1 MRNTTNM
8 SHRFSPYLRTSI
20 LALVFLM
27 YSVSSF
33 GQSKISGQ
41 VIEKGSNEPLI
52 GATVQLDGSGTA
64 TDLNGRYVLENIEAG
79 TYLLEINYVGMKS
92 YSSSIEIG
100 EDQNSL
106 ELDVVLVRDNL
117 LLSEATVTSSKFE
130 KPLGELTVSLE
141 VVKPQFIEENNAG
154 AIDEILDRLPGV
166 QILDGQPSIRGG
178 SGFSYGAGS
187 RVLLLV
193 DDIPI
198 LQADAG
204 FPNWRD
210 VPIENIEQIE
220 VVKGAASALYGSS
233 ALNGIINIRTGFAK
247 SEPVL
252 KASVAHT
259 SFFSPL
265 DEAKNW
271 WQDTTVTPRKVV
283 TNVLYK
289 KKFGKFDLVAGLNYF
304 DLVSYN
310 ENTSDQFGRF
320 NFNTRYRFTDSL
332 YVGLAGNFNSGSS
345 NSFFYWL
352 NGEEGVYRANP
363 GGLSATNKLRFNI
376 DPYARY
382 IDEKG
387 NRHKLNSRIYSVRN
401 DNLNNQS
408 NQSLLLYGEYQFQ
421 RQFESQDLTLTSGL
435 VALHTDVQAE
445 LYGDTVYTTNN
456 LAAYLQADKKFF
468 DKLTI
473 GFGVRVEQNELKN
486 PGFVY
491 LYPDSVTVAP
501 SNEREVKPVFRL
513 GMNYQLAD
521 YTYLR
526 ASLGQGYRYPT
537 IAEKYIF
544 TDIGGA
550 NVIPNSEL
558 GSETG
563 VSYEFG
569 VKQGFRIGAV
579 NGFLDVS
586 GFLTEYQDML
596 EFSLTSFI
604 PPAFQSINV
613 GDTRIYGAE
622 ASVQGYGKLGA
633 VDVSFLAGYTFIEP
647 RFMEFDTTAGRT
659 FSPEATQGQRNYSNS
674 TVNYNILKYRF
685 NHTAK
690 ADVRFGLKRFDIGVN
705 YNYMSYMEA
714 VDFIFEFLI
723 VPGLTEYRAANTQ
736 DTHLWNLRLGY
747 SFNEKGRISLVW
759 NNITNIEYSMR
770 PGLLEAPSSLATRID
785 YTF

>member
-1 MRNTTNM
+1 MEGE
-8 SHRFSPYLRTSI
+8 
-20 LALVFLM
+20 V
-27 YSVSSF
+27 
-33 GQSKISGQ
+33 
-41 VIEKGSNEPLI
+41 LI
-52 GATVQLDGSGTA
+52 GATVKIGEKGTVTNLDGKY
-64 TDLNGRYVLENIEAG
+64 RLENLERG
-79 TYLLEINYVGMKS
+79 EFLLEVDFVGMVS
-92 YSSSIEIG
+92 YKKTIKIG
-100 EDQNSL
+100 EEENQV
-106 ELDVVLVRDNL
+106 LDIVLLQDNL

-130 KPLGELTVSLE
+130 KPLGELTVSLD

-166 QILDGQPSIRGG
+166 QILDGQANIRGG

-210 VPIENIEQIE
+210 VPIENIEQVE

-252 KASVAHT
+252 KASVAYT
-259 SFFSPL
+259 NYFSPE
-265 DEAKNW
+265 DERKNW
-271 WQDTTVTPRKVV
+271 WKDTTVTPRKVV

-289 KKFGKFDLVAGLNYF
+289 KKFGKFDLVAGMNYF
-304 DLVSYN
+304 DLISYN
-310 ENTSDQFGRF
+310 EHTSDQFGRF

-332 YVGLAGNFNSGSS
+332 YVGIAGNFNSGSS

-352 NGEEGVYRANP
+352 NGEDGVYRANP
-363 GGLSATNKLRFNI
+363 GGISATEKLRFNI

-382 IDEKG
+382 IDSKG
-387 NRHKLNSRIYSVRN
+387 NKHKINSRLYSVRN

-408 NQSLLLYGEYQFQ
+408 NQSLLMYGEYQFQ
-421 RQFESQDLTLTSGL
+421 RRFDEQDMTITSGL

-456 LAAYLQADKKFF
+456 LAAYLQVDKKFF

-473 GFGVRVEQNELKN
+473 GAGIRIEQNTLKN

-491 LYPDSVTVAP
+491 LFPDSVVVAA
-501 SNEREVKPVFRL
+501 SNESELKPVLRL
-513 GMNYQLAD
+513 GLNYQLAD
-521 YTYLR
+521 FTYLR
-526 ASLGQGYRYPT
+526 ASIGQGYRYPT

-550 NVIPNSEL
+550 NVIPNPEL

-563 VSYEFG
+563 VSYELG
-569 VKQGFRIGAV
+569 LKQGFKVGAV
-579 NGFLDVS
+579 SGFLDVS
-586 GFLTEYQDML
+586 GFLTDYQDML

-622 ASVQGYGKLGA
+622 VSVQGVGKLGP
-633 VDVSFLAGYTFIEP
+633 VDLSFLAGYTFIEP

-659 FSPEATQGQRNYSNS
+659 FSPDATQGQRNYSNS

-685 NHTAK
+685 RNTAK
-690 ADVRFGLKRFDIGVN
+690 ADMRFGWKGFDLGVN

-723 VPGLTEYRAANTQ
+723 VPGLTEYREQNQ
-736 DTHLWNLRLGY
+736 NDTHLWNLRLGY

-759 NNITNIEYSMR
+759 NNVTNIEYSMR

>member
-1 MRNTTNM
+1 MPVNKIKLI
-8 SHRFSPYLRTSI
+8 SAILVLGLLFCSI
-20 LALVFLM
+20 
-27 YSVSSF
+27 SSF
-33 GQSKISGQ
+33 GQKTLSGT
-41 VIEKGSNEPLI
+41 VTDKGSGEVLI
-52 GATVQLDGSGTA
+52 GATVKIGEQGTVTNLDGMY
-64 TDLNGRYVLENIEAG
+64 RLENLERG
-79 TYLLEINYVGMKS
+79 EFLLEVDFVGMVS
-92 YSSSIEIG
+92 YKKTIKIG
-100 EDQNSL
+100 EEENQV
-106 ELDVVLVRDNL
+106 LDIVLQQDNL

-130 KPLGELTVSLE
+130 KPLGELTVSLD

-166 QILDGQPSIRGG
+166 QILDGQANIRGG

-210 VPIENIEQIE
+210 VPIENIEQVE

-252 KASVAHT
+252 KASLAYT
-259 SFFSPL
+259 NYFSPE
-265 DEAKNW
+265 DERKNW
-271 WQDTTVTPRKVV
+271 WKDTTVTPRKVV

-289 KKFGKFDLVAGLNYF
+289 KKFGKFDLVAGMNYF
-304 DLVSYN
+304 DLISYN
-310 ENTSDQFGRF
+310 EHTSDQFGRF

-332 YVGLAGNFNSGSS
+332 YVGIAGNFNSGSS

-352 NGEEGVYRANP
+352 NGEDGVYRANP
-363 GGLSATNKLRFNI
+363 RGISATEKLRFNI

-382 IDEKG
+382 IDSKG
-387 NRHKLNSRIYSVRN
+387 NRHKINTRLYSVRN

-408 NQSLLLYGEYQFQ
+408 NQSLLMYGEYQFQ
-421 RQFESQDLTLTSGL
+421 RNFEEQHLTVTSGL
-435 VALHTDVQAE
+435 VGLHTDVQAE

-456 LAAYLQADKKFF
+456 LAAYLQLDKKFF

-473 GFGVRVEQNELKN
+473 GAGVRVEQNTLKN

-491 LYPDSVTVAP
+491 LFPDSVFVAP
-501 SNEREVKPVFRL
+501 SNEQEIKPVFRL

-521 YTYLR
+521 FTYLR
-526 ASLGQGYRYPT
+526 ASWGQGYRYPT

-563 VSYEFG
+563 VSYEVG
-569 VKQGFRIGAV
+569 LKQGFKVGAV
-579 NGFLDVS
+579 SGFLDVS
-586 GFLTEYQDML
+586 GFLTDYQDML

-622 ASVQGYGKLGA
+622 VSVQGVGKLGP
-633 VDVSFLAGYTFIEP
+633 VDLSFLAGYTFIEP

-659 FSPEATQGQRNYSNS
+659 FSPDATQGQRNYSNS

-685 NHTAK
+685 RNTAK
-690 ADVRFGLKRFDIGVN
+690 ADMRFGWKGFDLGVN

-723 VPGLTEYRAANTQ
+723 VPGLTEYREQNQ
-736 DTHLWNLRLGY
+736 NDTHLWNLRLGY

-759 NNITNIEYSMR
+759 NNVTNIEYSMR

>member
-1 MRNTTNM
+1 MPVNKIKLI
-8 SHRFSPYLRTSI
+8 SFV
-20 LALVFLM
+20 LVLGLIFCSL
-27 YSVSSF
+27 SSF
-33 GQSKISGQ
+33 GQKTLSGT
-41 VIEKGSNEPLI
+41 VTDKENGEVLI
-52 GATVQLDGSGTA
+52 GATVKIGNQGT
-64 TDLNGRYVLENIEAG
+64 TTNVNGKYRLENLDFGEF
-79 TYLLEINYVGMKS
+79 LLEVDFVGMVS
-92 YSSSIEIG
+92 YKKTIKIG
-100 EDQNSL
+100 EENNQV
-106 ELDVVLVRDNL
+106 LDIVLVQDNL

-130 KPLGELTVSLE
+130 KPLGELTVSLD

-166 QILDGQPSIRGG
+166 QILDGQANIRGG
-178 SGFSYGAGS
+178 SGWSYGAGS

-210 VPIENIEQIE
+210 VPIENIEQVE

-252 KASVAHT
+252 KASVAYT
-259 SFFSPL
+259 NYFSPE
-265 DEAKNW
+265 DERKNW
-271 WQDTTVTPRKVV
+271 WKDTTVTPRKVV

-289 KKFGKFDLVAGLNYF
+289 KKFGKFDLVAGMNYF
-304 DLVSYN
+304 DLISYN
-310 ENTSDQFGRF
+310 EHTSDQFGRF

-332 YVGLAGNFNSGSS
+332 YVGIAGNFNSGSS

-352 NGEEGVYRANP
+352 NGEEGLYRANP
-363 GGLSATNKLRFNI
+363 GAISATEKLRFNI

-382 IDEKG
+382 IDGNG
-387 NRHKLNSRIYSVRN
+387 NRHKINTRLYSVRN

-408 NQSLLLYGEYQFQ
+408 NQSLLMYGEYQFQ
-421 RQFESQDLTLTSGL
+421 RNFEEQDLTLTSGL

-456 LAAYLQADKKFF
+456 LAAYLQLDKKFF

-473 GFGVRVEQNELKN
+473 GAGVRVEQNTLKN

-491 LYPDSVTVAP
+491 LFPDSVFVSP
-501 SNEREVKPVFRL
+501 SNEQEIKPVFRL
-513 GMNYQLAD
+513 GLNYQLAD
-521 YTYLR
+521 FTYLR
-526 ASLGQGYRYPT
+526 ASWGQGYRYPT

-550 NVIPNSEL
+550 NVIPNPEL

-563 VSYEFG
+563 VSYEIG
-569 VKQGFRIGAV
+569 LKQGFKLGAV
-579 NGFLDVS
+579 SGFLDVS
-586 GFLTEYQDML
+586 GFLTDYQDML

-613 GDTRIYGAE
+613 GDTRIYGVE
-622 ASVQGYGKLGA
+622 GSVQGVGKLGP
-633 VDVSFLAGYTFIEP
+633 VDLSFLAGYTFIEP
-647 RFMEFDTTAGRT
+647 MFMEFDTTAGRT
-659 FSPEATQGQRNYSNS
+659 FSPDATQGQRNYSNS

-685 NHTAK
+685 RNTAK
-690 ADVRFGLKRFDIGVN
+690 ADMRFGWKGFDLGVN

-723 VPGLTEYRAANTQ
+723 VPGLTEYREQNQ
-736 DTHLWNLRLGY
+736 NDTHLWNLRLGY

-770 PGLLEAPSSLATRID
+770 PGLLESPSSLATRID

>member
-1 MRNTTNM
+1 MPVNKIKLI
-8 SHRFSPYLRTSI
+8 SAILVLGLLFCSI
-20 LALVFLM
+20 
-27 YSVSSF
+27 SSF
-33 GQSKISGQ
+33 GQKTLSGT
-41 VIEKGSNEPLI
+41 VTDKGSGEVLI
-52 GATVQLDGSGTA
+52 GATVKIGEKGTVTNLDGKY
-64 TDLNGRYVLENIEAG
+64 RLENLERG
-79 TYLLEINYVGMKS
+79 EFLLEVDFVGMVS
-92 YSSSIEIG
+92 YKKTIKIG
-100 EDQNSL
+100 EEENQV
-106 ELDVVLVRDNL
+106 LDIVLQQDNL

-130 KPLGELTVSLE
+130 KPLGELTVSLD

-166 QILDGQPSIRGG
+166 QILDGQANIRGG

-210 VPIENIEQIE
+210 VPIENIEQVE

-252 KASVAHT
+252 KASVAYT
-259 SFFSPL
+259 NYFSPE
-265 DEAKNW
+265 DERKNW
-271 WQDTTVTPRKVV
+271 WKDTTVTPRKVV

-289 KKFGKFDLVAGLNYF
+289 KKFGKFDLVAGMNYF
-304 DLVSYN
+304 DLISYN
-310 ENTSDQFGRF
+310 EHTSDQFGRF

-332 YVGLAGNFNSGSS
+332 YVGIAGNFNSGSS

-352 NGEEGVYRANP
+352 NGEDGVYRANP
-363 GGLSATNKLRFNI
+363 GGISATEKLRFNI

-382 IDEKG
+382 IDSKG
-387 NRHKLNSRIYSVRN
+387 NKHKINSRLYSVRN

-408 NQSLLLYGEYQFQ
+408 NQSLLMYGEYQFQ
-421 RQFESQDLTLTSGL
+421 RRFDEQDMTITSGL

-456 LAAYLQADKKFF
+456 LAAYLQVDKKFF

-473 GFGVRVEQNELKN
+473 GAGIRIEQNTLKN

-491 LYPDSVTVAP
+491 LFPDSVVVAA
-501 SNEREVKPVFRL
+501 SNESELKPVLRL
-513 GMNYQLAD
+513 GLNYQLAD
-521 YTYLR
+521 FTYLR
-526 ASLGQGYRYPT
+526 ASIGQGYRYPT

-550 NVIPNSEL
+550 NVIPNPEL

-563 VSYEFG
+563 VSYELG
-569 VKQGFRIGAV
+569 LKQGFKVGAV
-579 NGFLDVS
+579 SGFLDVS
-586 GFLTEYQDML
+586 GFLTDYQDML

-622 ASVQGYGKLGA
+622 VSVQGVGKLGP
-633 VDVSFLAGYTFIEP
+633 VDLSFLAGYTFIEP

-659 FSPEATQGQRNYSNS
+659 FSPDATQGQRNYSNS

-685 NHTAK
+685 RNTAK
-690 ADVRFGLKRFDIGVN
+690 ADMRFGWKGFDLGVN

-723 VPGLTEYRAANTQ
+723 VPGLTEYREQNQ
-736 DTHLWNLRLGY
+736 NDTHLWNLRLGY

-759 NNITNIEYSMR
+759 NNVTNIEYSMR

>member
-1 MRNTTNM
+1 MPVNKIKLI
-8 SHRFSPYLRTSI
+8 SAILVLGLLFCSI
-20 LALVFLM
+20 
-27 YSVSSF
+27 SSF
-33 GQSKISGQ
+33 GQKTLSGT
-41 VIEKGSNEPLI
+41 VTDKGSGEVLI
-52 GATVQLDGSGTA
+52 GATVKIGEKGTVTNLDGKY
-64 TDLNGRYVLENIEAG
+64 RLENLERG
-79 TYLLEINYVGMKS
+79 EFLLEVDFVGMVS
-92 YSSSIEIG
+92 YKKTIKIG
-100 EDQNSL
+100 EEENQV
-106 ELDVVLVRDNL
+106 LDIVLLQDNL

-130 KPLGELTVSLE
+130 KPLGELTVSLD

-166 QILDGQPSIRGG
+166 QILDGQANIRGG

-210 VPIENIEQIE
+210 VPIENIEQVE

-252 KASVAHT
+252 KASVAYT
-259 SFFSPL
+259 NYFSPE
-265 DEAKNW
+265 DERKNW
-271 WQDTTVTPRKVV
+271 WKDTTVTPRKVV

-289 KKFGKFDLVAGLNYF
+289 KKFGKFDLVAGMNYF
-304 DLVSYN
+304 DLISYN
-310 ENTSDQFGRF
+310 EHTSDQFGRF

-332 YVGLAGNFNSGSS
+332 YVGIAGNFNSGSS

-352 NGEEGVYRANP
+352 NGEDGVYRANP
-363 GGLSATNKLRFNI
+363 GGISATEKLRFNI

-382 IDEKG
+382 IDSKG
-387 NRHKLNSRIYSVRN
+387 NKHKINSRLYSVRN

-408 NQSLLLYGEYQFQ
+408 NQSLLMYGEYQFQ
-421 RQFESQDLTLTSGL
+421 RRFDEQDMTITSGL

-456 LAAYLQADKKFF
+456 LAAYLQVDKKFF

-473 GFGVRVEQNELKN
+473 GAGIRIEQNTLKN

-491 LYPDSVTVAP
+491 LFPDSVVVAA
-501 SNEREVKPVFRL
+501 SNESELKPVLRL
-513 GMNYQLAD
+513 GLNYQLAD
-521 YTYLR
+521 FTYLR
-526 ASLGQGYRYPT
+526 ASIGQGYRYPT

-550 NVIPNSEL
+550 NVIPNPEL

-563 VSYEFG
+563 VSYELG
-569 VKQGFRIGAV
+569 LKQGFKVGAV
-579 NGFLDVS
+579 SGFLDVS
-586 GFLTEYQDML
+586 GFLTDYQDML

-622 ASVQGYGKLGA
+622 VSVQGVGKLGP
-633 VDVSFLAGYTFIEP
+633 VDLSFLAGYTFIEP

-659 FSPEATQGQRNYSNS
+659 FSPDATQGQRNYSNS

-685 NHTAK
+685 RNTAK
-690 ADVRFGLKRFDIGVN
+690 ADMRFGWKGFDLGVN

-723 VPGLTEYRAANTQ
+723 VPGLTEYREQNQ
-736 DTHLWNLRLGY
+736 NDTHLWNLRLGY

-759 NNITNIEYSMR
+759 NNVTNIEYSMR

>member
-1 MRNTTNM
+1 MPVNKIKLI
-8 SHRFSPYLRTSI
+8 SAILVLGLLFCSI
-20 LALVFLM
+20 
-27 YSVSSF
+27 SSF
-33 GQSKISGQ
+33 GQKTLSGT
-41 VIEKGSNEPLI
+41 VTDKGSGEVLI
-52 GATVQLDGSGTA
+52 GATVKIGEQGTVTNLDGKY
-64 TDLNGRYVLENIEAG
+64 RLENLERG
-79 TYLLEINYVGMKS
+79 EFLLEVDFVGMVS
-92 YSSSIEIG
+92 YKKTIKIG
-100 EDQNSL
+100 EEENQ
-106 ELDVVLVRDNL
+106 VLNIVLQQDNL

-130 KPLGELTVSLE
+130 KPLGELTVSLD

-166 QILDGQPSIRGG
+166 QILDGQANIRGG

-210 VPIENIEQIE
+210 VPIENIEQVE

-252 KASVAHT
+252 KASVAYT
-259 SFFSPL
+259 NYFSPE
-265 DEAKNW
+265 DEQKNW
-271 WQDTTVTPRKVV
+271 WKDTTVTPRKVV

-289 KKFGKFDLVAGLNYF
+289 KKFGKFDLVAGVNYF
-304 DLVSYN
+304 DLISYN
-310 ENTSDQFGRF
+310 EHTSDQFGRF

-332 YVGLAGNFNSGSS
+332 YVGIAGNFNSGSS

-352 NGEEGVYRANP
+352 NGEDGVYRANP
-363 GGLSATNKLRFNI
+363 GGISATEKLRFNI

-382 IDEKG
+382 IDSKG
-387 NRHKLNSRIYSVRN
+387 NKHKINSRLYSVRN

-408 NQSLLLYGEYQFQ
+408 NQSLLMYGEYQFQ
-421 RQFESQDLTLTSGL
+421 RRFDEQDMTITSGL

-456 LAAYLQADKKFF
+456 LAAYLQVDKKFF

-473 GFGVRVEQNELKN
+473 GAGIRIEQNTLKN

-491 LYPDSVTVAP
+491 LFPDSVVVAA
-501 SNEREVKPVFRL
+501 SNESELKPVLRL
-513 GMNYQLAD
+513 GLNYQLAD
-521 YTYLR
+521 FTYLR
-526 ASLGQGYRYPT
+526 ASVGEGYRYPT

-550 NVIPNSEL
+550 NVIPNPEL

-563 VSYEFG
+563 ISYELG
-569 VKQGFRIGAV
+569 IKQGFKVGAV
-579 NGFLDVS
+579 SGFLDVS
-586 GFLTEYQDML
+586 GFLTDYKDML

-622 ASVQGYGKLGA
+622 VSVQGVGKLGP
-633 VDVSFLAGYTFIEP
+633 VDLSFLAGYTFIEP

-659 FSPEATQGQRNYSNS
+659 FSPDATQGQRNYSNS

-685 NHTAK
+685 RNTAK
-690 ADVRFGLKRFDIGVN
+690 ADMRFGWKRFDLGVN

-723 VPGLTEYRAANTQ
+723 VPGLTEYREQNQ
-736 DTHLWNLRLGY
+736 NDTHLWNLRLGY

-759 NNITNIEYSMR
+759 NNVTNIEYSMR
-770 PGLLEAPSSLATRID
+770 PGLLEAPTSLATRID

>member
-1 MRNTTNM
+1 MPVNKIKLI
-8 SHRFSPYLRTSI
+8 SAILVLGLLFCSI
-20 LALVFLM
+20 
-27 YSVSSF
+27 SSF
-33 GQSKISGQ
+33 GQKTLSGT
-41 VIEKGSNEPLI
+41 VTDKGSGEVLI
-52 GATVQLDGSGTA
+52 GATVKIGEQGTVTNLDGKY
-64 TDLNGRYVLENIEAG
+64 RLENLERG
-79 TYLLEINYVGMKS
+79 EFLLEVDFVGMVS
-92 YSSSIEIG
+92 YKKTIKIG
-100 EDQNSL
+100 EEENQV
-106 ELDVVLVRDNL
+106 LDIVLQQDNL

-130 KPLGELTVSLE
+130 KPLGELTVSLD

-166 QILDGQPSIRGG
+166 QILDGQANIRGG

-210 VPIENIEQIE
+210 VPIENIEQVE

-252 KASVAHT
+252 KASVAYT
-259 SFFSPL
+259 NYFSPE
-265 DEAKNW
+265 DERKNW
-271 WQDTTVTPRKVV
+271 WKDTTVTPRKVV

-289 KKFGKFDLVAGLNYF
+289 KKFGKFDLVAGMNYF
-304 DLVSYN
+304 DLISYN
-310 ENTSDQFGRF
+310 EHTSDQFGRF

-332 YVGLAGNFNSGSS
+332 YVGIAGNFNSGSS

-352 NGEEGVYRANP
+352 NGEDGVYRANP
-363 GGLSATNKLRFNI
+363 GGISATEKLRFNI

-382 IDEKG
+382 IDSKG
-387 NRHKLNSRIYSVRN
+387 NKHKINSRLYSVRN

-408 NQSLLLYGEYQFQ
+408 NQSLLMYGEYQFQ
-421 RQFESQDLTLTSGL
+421 RRFDEQDMTITSGL

-456 LAAYLQADKKFF
+456 LAAYLQVDKKFF

-473 GFGVRVEQNELKN
+473 GAGIRIEQNTLKN

-491 LYPDSVTVAP
+491 LFPDSVVVAA
-501 SNEREVKPVFRL
+501 SNESELKPVLRL
-513 GMNYQLAD
+513 GLNYQLAD
-521 YTYLR
+521 FTYLR
-526 ASLGQGYRYPT
+526 ASIGQGYRYPT

-550 NVIPNSEL
+550 NVIPNPEL

-563 VSYEFG
+563 VSYELG
-569 VKQGFRIGAV
+569 LKQGFKVGAV
-579 NGFLDVS
+579 SGFLDVS
-586 GFLTEYQDML
+586 GFLTDYQDML

-622 ASVQGYGKLGA
+622 VSVQGVGKLGP
-633 VDVSFLAGYTFIEP
+633 VDLSFLAGYTFIEP

-659 FSPEATQGQRNYSNS
+659 FSPDATQGQRNYSNS

-685 NHTAK
+685 RNTAK
-690 ADVRFGLKRFDIGVN
+690 ADMRFGWKGFDLGVN

-723 VPGLTEYRAANTQ
+723 VPGLTEYREQNQ
-736 DTHLWNLRLGY
+736 NDTHLWNLRLGY

-759 NNITNIEYSMR
+759 NNVTNIEYSMR

>member
-1 MRNTTNM
+1 MPVNKIKLI
-8 SHRFSPYLRTSI
+8 SAILVLGLLFCSI
-20 LALVFLM
+20 
-27 YSVSSF
+27 SSF
-33 GQSKISGQ
+33 GQKTLSGT
-41 VIEKGSNEPLI
+41 VTDKGSGEVLI
-52 GATVQLDGSGTA
+52 GATVKIGEQGTVTNLDGKY
-64 TDLNGRYVLENIEAG
+64 RLENLERG
-79 TYLLEINYVGMKS
+79 EFLLEVDFVGMVS
-92 YSSSIEIG
+92 YKKTIKIG
-100 EDQNSL
+100 EEENQV
-106 ELDVVLVRDNL
+106 LDIVLLQDNL

-130 KPLGELTVSLE
+130 KPLGELTVSLD

-166 QILDGQPSIRGG
+166 QILDGQANIRGG

-210 VPIENIEQIE
+210 VPIENIEQVE

-252 KASVAHT
+252 KASVAYT
-259 SFFSPL
+259 NYFSPE
-265 DEAKNW
+265 DERKNW
-271 WQDTTVTPRKVV
+271 WKDTTVTPRKVV

-289 KKFGKFDLVAGLNYF
+289 KKFGKFDLVAGMNYF
-304 DLVSYN
+304 DLISYN
-310 ENTSDQFGRF
+310 EHTSDQFGRF

-332 YVGLAGNFNSGSS
+332 YVGIAGNFNSGSS

-352 NGEEGVYRANP
+352 NGEDGVYRANP
-363 GGLSATNKLRFNI
+363 GGISATEKLRFNI

-382 IDEKG
+382 IDSKG
-387 NRHKLNSRIYSVRN
+387 NKHKINSRLYSVRN

-408 NQSLLLYGEYQFQ
+408 NQSLLMYGEYQFQ
-421 RQFESQDLTLTSGL
+421 RRFDEQDMTITSGL

-456 LAAYLQADKKFF
+456 LAAYLQVDKKFF

-473 GFGVRVEQNELKN
+473 GAGIRIEQNTLKN

-491 LYPDSVTVAP
+491 LFPDSVVVAA
-501 SNEREVKPVFRL
+501 SNESELKPVLRL
-513 GMNYQLAD
+513 GLNYQLAD
-521 YTYLR
+521 FTYLR
-526 ASLGQGYRYPT
+526 ASIGQGYRYPT

-550 NVIPNSEL
+550 NVIPNPEL

-563 VSYEFG
+563 VSYELG
-569 VKQGFRIGAV
+569 LKQGFKVGAV
-579 NGFLDVS
+579 SGFLDVS
-586 GFLTEYQDML
+586 GFLTDYQDML

-622 ASVQGYGKLGA
+622 VSVQGVGKLGP
-633 VDVSFLAGYTFIEP
+633 VDLSFLAGYTFIEP

-659 FSPEATQGQRNYSNS
+659 FSPDATQGQRNYSNS

-685 NHTAK
+685 RNTAK
-690 ADVRFGLKRFDIGVN
+690 ADMRFGWKGFDLGVN

-723 VPGLTEYRAANTQ
+723 VPGLTEYREQNQ
-736 DTHLWNLRLGY
+736 NDTHLWNLRLGY

-759 NNITNIEYSMR
+759 NNVTNIEYSMR

>member
-1 MRNTTNM
+1 MPVNKIKLI
-8 SHRFSPYLRTSI
+8 SFVLVLGLLFCSI
-20 LALVFLM
+20 
-27 YSVSSF
+27 SSF
-33 GQSKISGQ
+33 GQKTLSGT
-41 VIEKGSNEPLI
+41 VTDKGSGEVLI
-52 GATVQLDGSGTA
+52 GATVKIGEQGTVTNLDGMY
-64 TDLNGRYVLENIEAG
+64 RLENLERG
-79 TYLLEINYVGMKS
+79 EFLLEVDFVGMVS
-92 YSSSIEIG
+92 YKKTIKIG
-100 EDQNSL
+100 EEENQV
-106 ELDVVLVRDNL
+106 LDIVLQQDNL

-130 KPLGELTVSLE
+130 KPLGELTVSLD

-166 QILDGQPSIRGG
+166 QILDGQANIRGG

-210 VPIENIEQIE
+210 VPIENIEQVE

-252 KASVAHT
+252 KASLAYT
-259 SFFSPL
+259 NYFSPE
-265 DEAKNW
+265 DERKNW
-271 WQDTTVTPRKVV
+271 WKDTTVTPRKVV

-289 KKFGKFDLVAGLNYF
+289 KKFGKFDLVAGMNYF
-304 DLVSYN
+304 DLISYN
-310 ENTSDQFGRF
+310 EHTSDQFGRF

-332 YVGLAGNFNSGSS
+332 YVGIAGNFNSGSS

-352 NGEEGVYRANP
+352 NGEDGVYRANP
-363 GGLSATNKLRFNI
+363 RGISATEKLRFNI

-382 IDEKG
+382 IDSKG
-387 NRHKLNSRIYSVRN
+387 NRHKINTRLYSVRN

-408 NQSLLLYGEYQFQ
+408 NQSLLMYGEYQFQ
-421 RQFESQDLTLTSGL
+421 RNFEEQHLTVTSGL
-435 VALHTDVQAE
+435 VGLHTDVQAE

-456 LAAYLQADKKFF
+456 LAAYLQLDKKFF

-473 GFGVRVEQNELKN
+473 GAGVRVEQNTLKN

-491 LYPDSVTVAP
+491 LFPDSVFVAP
-501 SNEREVKPVFRL
+501 SNEQEIKPVFRL

-521 YTYLR
+521 FTYLR
-526 ASLGQGYRYPT
+526 ASWGQGYRYPT

-563 VSYEFG
+563 VSYEVG
-569 VKQGFRIGAV
+569 LKQGFKVGAV
-579 NGFLDVS
+579 SGFLDVS
-586 GFLTEYQDML
+586 GFLTDYQDML

-622 ASVQGYGKLGA
+622 VSVQGVGKLGP
-633 VDVSFLAGYTFIEP
+633 VDLSFLAGYTFIEP

-659 FSPEATQGQRNYSNS
+659 FSPDATQGQRNYSNS

-685 NHTAK
+685 RNTAK
-690 ADVRFGLKRFDIGVN
+690 ADMRFGWKGFDLGVN

-723 VPGLTEYRAANTQ
+723 VPGLTEYREQNQ
-736 DTHLWNLRLGY
+736 NDTHLWNLRLGY

-759 NNITNIEYSMR
+759 NNVTNIEYSMR